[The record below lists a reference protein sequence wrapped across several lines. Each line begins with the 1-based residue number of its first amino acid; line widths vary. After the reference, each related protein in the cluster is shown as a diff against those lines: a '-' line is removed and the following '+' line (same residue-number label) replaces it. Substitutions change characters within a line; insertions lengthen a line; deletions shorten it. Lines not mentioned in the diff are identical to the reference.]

1 MRIDSIQQY
10 VRLRRELD
18 AERQQLEARLRD
30 INEALGEMAPSSL
43 SSTQA
48 SSSSA
53 PSEPA
58 RRGRIAAGGGQS
70 LRDHV
75 IAVLQ
80 GGPMTK
86 EEVLSAVQNR
96 GYRFSTSNPLISLGV
111 ILFGRN
117 PKFNRVDGRFSLS
130 GAPATSVGGRKM
142 RGRRTMSP
150 QARARIAAAQR
161 ARYLASRNQLNE
173 PTELRLRFRLHRA
186 NRKPRTRHRQTERY
200 FFTARGQQHF
210 PSAATLFR
218 LAANHRGRDLV
229 WPHAQRT
236 N

>member
-30 INEALGEMAPSSL
+30 INEALGERAPSSL
-43 SSTQA
+43 SLTQA

-80 GGPMTK
+80 DGPMTK

-96 GYRFSTSNPLISLGV
+96 GYRFSTSNPLNSLGV
-111 ILFGRN
+111 ILYGKN
-117 PKFNRVDGRFSLS
+117 PKLNRVDGRFSLS
-130 GAPATSVGGRKM
+130 GGGASATSVGGRKM

-161 ARYLASRNQLNE
+161 ARWAKQKGGSASKASSDKTASNGATAKPKRRMSPAARKAIAE
-173 PTELRLRFRLHRA
+173 AARKRWAAAKAAGKSRL
-186 NRKPRTRHRQTERY
+186 
-200 FFTARGQQHF
+200 
-210 PSAATLFR
+210 
-218 LAANHRGRDLV
+218 
-229 WPHAQRT
+229 
-236 N
+236 